1 MKNRSLC
8 SQPLFSPFFQYLKA
22 KIKKLHKK
30 TLCKFQKSKM
40 KCENT
45 KKVNLLHTSRYF
57 QFFSL
62 IIILLVC
69 RQLTTSHY
77 IGVSLICVYGQV
89 SREFYLHKN
98 LIKRS
103 SHFPKSKNRV
113 VHSSVSRDDL
123 LDRIP
128 FLCFIVQIYIFTNR
142 SDYFTRFLFVVLYLR
157 HGIEYQT
164 GHP

>member
-1 MKNRSLC
+1 MLTTT
-8 SQPLFSPFFQYLKA
+8 FFTFFQYLKA

-30 TLCKFQKSKM
+30 TLCNFQKSKM

-45 KKVNLLHTSRYF
+45 KKVNLLHTSKHF
-57 QFFSL
+57 LFFSMS
-62 IIILLVC
+62 IIPLMC
-69 RQLTTSHY
+69 RQLPTTHY
-77 IGVSLICVYGQV
+77 IDVSVICVYRYI
-89 SREFYLHKN
+89 SRKICLHRN
-98 LIKRS
+98 PIKRS
-103 SHFPKSKNRV
+103 SFFPKSKNQD
-113 VHSSVSRDDL
+113 VHSSISCDDL